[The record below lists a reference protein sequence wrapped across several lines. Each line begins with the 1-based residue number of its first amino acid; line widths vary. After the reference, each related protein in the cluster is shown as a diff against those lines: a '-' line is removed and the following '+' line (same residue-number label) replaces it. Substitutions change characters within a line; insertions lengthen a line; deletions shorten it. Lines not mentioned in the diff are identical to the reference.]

1 MTSLS
6 QRTESLFRPLLPIAF
21 ALFAA
26 VYSIH
31 VGKNYS
37 DVTDGGI
44 YDAANLWDEQVSP
57 IRIKARLRDEVGG

>member
-26 VYSIH
+26 VYSIY
-31 VGKNYS
+31 VGRNYS
-37 DVTDGGI
+37 DVAAGEN
-44 YDAANLWDEQVSP
+44 DAEGDLRDEQVFP
-57 IRIKARLRDEVGG
+57 VLIKNRLKDEVGG